1 MGADQVLVQGAA
13 DAYKN
18 RDAAGMKTAAEGLD
32 KITKEVDSFRENW
45 REKKIKENEDN
56 KRLQEQAQ
64 SEMTKICTEMAPHHK
79 ALGKDAYEVF
89 KTDVSGLREEMKM
102 AVGPPRDE
110 DAIMDINT
118 RLAEMKS
125 GAMADKDGY
134 EAIVEGYE
142 SNAFDVKA
150 MDPEHVAIHKE
161 FLSNPT
167 KKFVR
172 TEDGK
177 SAYTWEIPN
186 PDYLDDIAT
195 PNVPQTIQ
203 REPITLDE
211 LNDMTIMPETKNGM
225 TYMDHITEKTQLFN
239 ETQGKIKVEDLR
251 RDVSKMIPKD
261 PKALKAWAKS
271 NPTENSEL
279 DVYQYLIDHPLINEA
294 SYAELGVQD
303 TNDDGVINNDDLVSD
318 EDKDLLIQKIMNAEN
333 PDVTHEVLTDI
344 YTSIGYNTIHGKENK
359 DYTPKDKLLM
369 GDQVN
374 PEAEA
379 ASIQQNKLNE
389 LKKDGGGRLAGES
402 DTAYQTRLELT
413 DDEMKN
419 GVYDPDTKQKITPA
433 ISTRDAANSDNPD
446 KELKR

>member
-18 RDAAGMKTAAEGLD
+18 RDAAGMKAAGEGLD
-32 KITKEVDSFRENW
+32 KITTSVNKW
-45 REKKIKENEDN
+45 RDAKVKENEEQ

-167 KKFVR
+167 RKFVR

-225 TYMDHITEKTQLFN
+225 KFMDHITEKTQLFN

-279 DVYQYLIDHPLINEA
+279 DVYQYLIDHPLLNEA

-333 PDVTHEVLTDI
+333 PDITHEVLTDI

-359 DYTPKDKLLM
+359 DYTPDDQKLM

-413 DDEMKN
+413 DDEMEN

-433 ISTRDAANSDNPD
+433 ISTRDTANSD
-446 KELKR
+446 KTGGTAR

>member
-18 RDAAGMKTAAEGLD
+18 RDAAGMKAAGEGLD
-32 KITKEVDSFRENW
+32 KITTSVNKW
-45 REKKIKENEDN
+45 RDAKVKENEEQ

-167 KKFVR
+167 RKFVR

-225 TYMDHITEKTQLFN
+225 KFMDHITEKTQLFN

-333 PDVTHEVLTDI
+333 PDITHEVLTDI

-359 DYTPKDKLLM
+359 DYTPDDQKLM

-413 DDEMKN
+413 DDEMEN

-433 ISTRDAANSDNPD
+433 ISTRDTANSE
-446 KELKR
+446 KTGGTAR

>member
-18 RDAAGMKTAAEGLD
+18 RDAAGIKAASEGLD
-32 KITKEVDSFRENW
+32 KITTSINEW
-45 REKKIKENEDN
+45 RDAKVKENEEQ

-64 SEMTKICTEMAPHHK
+64 TEMTKICTEMAPHHK

-89 KTDVSGLREEMKM
+89 KADVGGLREEMKM

-211 LNDMTIMPETKNGM
+211 LNDMTIMPETENGM
-225 TYMDHITEKTQLFN
+225 KYMDHITEKKQLFG
-239 ETQGKIKVEDLR
+239 ETQGEIKVEDLR

-279 DVYQYLIDHPLINEA
+279 DVYQYLIDHPLLNEA
-294 SYAELGVQD
+294 SYEELGVQD
-303 TNDDGVINNDDLVSD
+303 TNNDQVINHLDLVSD

-333 PDVTHEVLTDI
+333 PDITHEVLTDI

-359 DYTPKDKLLM
+359 DYTPDDKKLM

-374 PEAEA
+374 PEAEG

-389 LKKDGGGRLAGES
+389 LKKGKKAGES
-402 DTAYQTRLELT
+402 DAAFIERLKLT
-413 DDEMKN
+413 DDEVKN
-419 GVYDPDTKQKITPA
+419 GIYDPDTKQDISISSEILKKPKAGGDKTGGTP
-433 ISTRDAANSDNPD
+433 R
-446 KELKR
+446 K